1 MEQNETQWWR
11 PINDSCLI
19 TIEHAVVSLTAVIY
33 YVEVHNRAG
42 EKHRFQANGLYW
54 SARDIRV
61 QRDEAPAVGEWE
73 RVPAPGE
80 AVEFDLGE
88 LGKLLDDGKP
98 PADNGEGVL

>member
-1 MEQNETQWWR
+1 MQGNETPWWR
-11 PINDSCLI
+11 PVDDSCLL
-19 TIEHAVVSLTAVIY
+19 TVDHVAVGPFALVYFI
-33 YVEVHNRAG
+33 EVHDRSG
-42 EKHRFQANGLYW
+42 QKHRFRAEGVYW
-54 SARDIRV
+54 SVRDIRV
-61 QRDEAPAVGEWE
+61 QLDQAPAVGQWE